1 MLKKI
6 IKTIRKKRKQ
16 VHFKYNQ
23 GEKMAEKFEE
33 IAVVVDQNA
42 LGSGIYD
49 LTLKTKNIAKAA
61 KAGQFVS
68 VYSNDRSKLLPR
80 PISLC
85 GIDRDEDTI
94 RLVYRVTGE
103 NTGTEEFSKLVM
115 GDRIR
120 ILGPLGNGFTVE
132 PGKKAFLIGG
142 GIGVPPMLQLA
153 KDINSGVVH
162 TSGAVDTNTQEKGQ
176 TEEKQ
181 INGHGK
187 KICDMN
193 IIMGYRDENTFLL
206 DEFKEQA
213 DSFVA
218 TEDGSVGTKGN
229 VIDAIKEN
237 GLEADVVYA
246 CGPMPMLRALKA
258 YAMEHDME
266 CYVSM
271 EERMACGIGACL
283 ACVCKTKDKDAHSN
297 VNNKRICK
305 EGPVFNAKEVEL

>member
-1 MLKKI
+1 
-6 IKTIRKKRKQ
+6 
-16 VHFKYNQ
+16 
-23 GEKMAEKFEE
+23 MAEKFDE

-153 KDINSGVVH
+153 KDINSGVVQ
-162 TSGAVDTNTQEKGQ
+162 TTGAVDTNTQEKGQ

-229 VIDAIKEN
+229 VIDAINEN
-237 GLEADVVYA
+237 GLEADVIYA

>member
-1 MLKKI
+1 
-6 IKTIRKKRKQ
+6 
-16 VHFKYNQ
+16 
-23 GEKMAEKFEE
+23 MAEKFEE

-49 LTLKTKNIAKAA
+49 LTLKTTNIAKAA

-153 KDINSGVVH
+153 KDINSGVVQ
-162 TSGAVDTNTQEKGQ
+162 TTGAVDTNTQEKGQ

-237 GLEADVVYA
+237 GIEADVIYA